1 MGSPT
6 SPAFAL
12 LARLGVL
19 PALAELPPSRSTP
32 VRRLGVVGHSGI
44 TIERLTLPGRAVL
57 FDVGDPVDTLHIVLQ
72 GALKTVAREE
82 SGDERITSFVR
93 RGEVIGFEH
102 TGDGRHAAEAIALE
116 PSVVLAL
123 PVAGLEAMS
132 MDDPTFL
139 RLWWRTCAEPM
150 ERHAAQLVLLAQRLV
165 HERLERFLW
174 SLVPAPTATANDSPR
189 LHLAMGRGEI
199 ASYLG
204 MTNESVSRAFAK
216 LVGDGRIRVRGRHVD
231 LLSVP
236 ESPSRLAGSLA
247 VRRA

>member
-1 MGSPT
+1 MRDQP

-12 LARLGVL
+12 LTRLGIL
-19 PALAELPPSRSTP
+19 PSLAELPPSRSTP

-57 FDVGDPVDTLHIVLQ
+57 FDVGDPVDSLHIVLQ
-72 GALKTVAREE
+72 GALKTVAREP

-93 RGEVIGFEH
+93 RGEVIGFEQ
-102 TGDGRHAAEAIALE
+102 TTDGKHAAEAVALE

-123 PVAGLEAMS
+123 PMAGLEAMAT
-132 MDDPTFL
+132 DDPTLL

-150 ERHAAQLVLLAQRLV
+150 ERHAAQLVLLAHRLV
-165 HERLERFLW
+165 HERLEHFLW
-174 SLVPAPTATANDSPR
+174 SLVEARALGSDPAPR

-204 MTNESVSRAFAK
+204 MTSESVSRAFAK
-216 LVGDGRIRVRGRHVD
+216 LVAEGRIRVRGRHVD
-231 LLSVP
+231 LVSLP
-236 ESPSRLAGSLA
+236 ESPSGLAG
-247 VRRA
+247 RRA